1 MGRKQAVAALRARL
15 VSRFGDDAQDL
26 VDQEITSMLRTR
38 PRLQVQDL
46 DQLQSTLA
54 QALAPRPRP
63 ASLLPPYPKPLTS
76 DLNRSIPLMAQL
88 TPVTSGK
95 RQLQGASPSALFP
108 KLDGMTVNLEQTPL
122 SRRDLSPLDLGL
134 PEKQR
139 FTDLHRH
146 MKRWDPRKED
156 QWGRVLQW
164 DAAKFQQEETARK
177 QAKEQIKAWYREE
190 LNSQVKLKEQATATV
205 LLEETATGLNFPSS
219 RVDKSPA
226 LRLTPALDDLL
237 TQQKEE
243 IAQSRRQKE
252 AEKKQLEDQLTRD
265 KEVKAAKDQS
275 RRCQL
280 LTLKEHQMQTASE
293 RLQAR
298 KARQAASRARERQ
311 QLELDR
317 EFDAD
322 SLQKHSALK
331 RGMVREVSEENRKW
345 AFEGTR
351 ERRGGTS
358 PRTGEI
364 AERSKSEKRAQQQ
377 KAAAELEKQVQEQ
390 AQRTLA
396 WRQLQQE
403 QAALWAKEQT
413 QDLAKL
419 REQQTTRRELQKQ
432 LRVQLDSQVEEKAQR
447 VQADSQFSQV
457 EQQLNRELLQAVAG
471 CK

>member
-1 MGRKQAVAALRARL
+1 MGKKQAVAALRARL
-15 VSRFGDDAQDL
+15 VSRFGDHAQDL
-26 VDQEITSMLRTR
+26 VDQEIASLLRTR
-38 PRLQVQDL
+38 PKLQVQDL

-76 DLNRSIPLMAQL
+76 DLNRSIPLMTQL

-95 RQLQGASPSALFP
+95 RQLQGASPTALFP
-108 KLDGMTVNLEQTPL
+108 KLDGVTVNFDPAPQM
-122 SRRDLSPLDLGL
+122 RRDLSPLDLGL

-139 FTDLHRH
+139 FKEQRRDT
-146 MKRWDPRKED
+146 KRWDPRKED

-177 QAKEQIKAWYREE
+177 LAKEQIKAWYREE
-190 LNSQVKLKEQATATV
+190 LNSQVKLKEQANACAIP
-205 LLEETATGLNFPSS
+205 EETATGLNFPSS
-219 RVDKSPA
+219 RAEKSTA
-226 LRLTPALDDLL
+226 LRLNPALDDLL
-237 TQQKEE
+237 AQQKEE
-243 IAQSRRQKE
+243 TAQSRRQKE
-252 AEKKQLEDQLTRD
+252 MERKQLEDQLARD
-265 KEVKAAKDQS
+265 KEQKEAKDQS
-275 RRCQL
+275 RRLQL

-293 RLQAR
+293 QLQAR

-311 QLELDR
+311 KLVLDR

-322 SLQKHSALK
+322 SLEKQSALK
-331 RGMVREVSEENRKW
+331 RGMVREVSEENRRW
-345 AFEGTR
+345 AFEGCKEKKR
-351 ERRGGTS
+351 ETS
-358 PRTGEI
+358 PRT
-364 AERSKSEKRAQQQ
+364 AEVAGRSKSEKRALQQ
-377 KAAAELEKQVQEQ
+377 KTAAELEKQVQEQ
-390 AQRTLA
+390 AQRVLA

-419 REQQTTRRELQKQ
+419 REKQITRRELQKQ
-432 LRVQLDSQVEEKAQR
+432 LRAQLDSQVEEKAQR
-447 VQADSQFSQV
+447 AQADSQFTQA